1 MLKEKYRR
9 GLTAFDR
16 AVCSRSLVRE
26 EVFSMH
32 PSIPT
37 PLPSRMVFATFVA
50 AMPAVATRPQ
60 GGRVRLIADVP
71 SFGGDRKASALEPAR
86 CGEIRCGE
94 IRCEETRLADDWPEG
109 GRRERGYPG
118 DTRKASAPRRGTR
131 VGAASKQSKF
141 VNLKV
146 AVH

>member
-1 MLKEKYRR
+1 
-9 GLTAFDR
+9 
-16 AVCSRSLVRE
+16 
-26 EVFSMH
+26 MH

-86 CGEIRCGE
+86 CGEIR
-94 IRCEETRLADDWPEG
+94 LADDWPEG

-118 DTRKASAPRRGTR
+118 DARKASVPRRGAR